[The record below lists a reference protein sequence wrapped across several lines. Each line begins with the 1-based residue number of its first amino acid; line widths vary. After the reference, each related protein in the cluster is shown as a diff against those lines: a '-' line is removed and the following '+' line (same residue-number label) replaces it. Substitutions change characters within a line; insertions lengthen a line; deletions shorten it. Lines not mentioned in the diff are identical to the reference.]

1 MTIAQNRLTNDNAY
15 RMSEARVLLD
25 ATFRSP
31 GIYAVPGR
39 THGSLTATGGTITDS
54 RVPVSVILAV
64 TGTNASRALMQT
76 HEAFRPGRSRHALYH
91 SDAGATNQVRRWGR
105 FDASSGF
112 FFQLSGTTLSIVV
125 RSSLTAVVVDT
136 AYPSI
141 AWSADRADGSGS
153 LGPLDLTL
161 PHAYEVEVPQGN
173 VGTARFFIDGVL
185 VHELDCTALLLTD
198 TSTLPSAHEIV
209 NTGTSSV
216 ASMTV
221 MSERV
226 IAFDDGAPLVPFS
239 VDVPATAAPATPGLF
254 LCLRPRSI
262 SGPVNRGVILPRA
275 LLLSVS
281 TGSVSVRFRKGNT
294 ASGDGYDIPPGSIGE
309 VSFAAEDLTASS
321 TIVGQFTVV
330 AGAPVEI
337 DLRRFFDRTCIHDI
351 EADALSGA
359 RTQIQIQIVGTGA
372 ETVSGSLAWHEVQP

>member
-1 MTIAQNRLTNDNAY
+1 MSVAANRFTNDNAY
-15 RMSEARVLLD
+15 RMSDARVLLD

-31 GIYAVPGR
+31 GPYAVPGP
-39 THGSLTATGGTITDS
+39 THGSLTANGGTITETTA
-54 RVPVSVILAV
+54 PVGIALAV
-64 TGTNASRALMQT
+64 TSTNASRALMQT
-76 HEAFRPGRSRHALYH
+76 HEAYRPGRSRHALYF
-91 SDAGATNQVRRWGR
+91 STAGAANQVRRWGR

-112 FFQLSGTTLSIVV
+112 FFQLDGTTLSVCV
-125 RSSLTAVVVDT
+125 RSSLSAVAVDT
-136 AYPSI
+136 PYPSI
-141 AWSADRADGSGS
+141 AWSADRADGTGA
-153 LGPLDLTL
+153 LVPLDVTL
-161 PHAYEVEVPQGN
+161 PHAYEVEVPNGN
-173 VGTARFFIDGVL
+173 TGTARFFIDGVL

-198 TSTLPSAHEIV
+198 TCTLPSAHEIV
-209 NTGTSSV
+209 NTGTAAV

-221 MSERV
+221 LNERV
-226 IAFDDGAPLVPFS
+226 VAFDDGSPLVPFS

-281 TGSVSVRFRKGNT
+281 TGSVSVRMRKGN
-294 ASGDGYDIPPGSIGE
+294 ASGASYAIPSGSISE
-309 VSFAAEDLTASS
+309 ASFAAEDLTASS

-337 DLRRFFDRTCIHDI
+337 DLRPYFGRTCIHDI

-359 RTQIQIQIVGTGA
+359 RTQVQIQIVGTGA